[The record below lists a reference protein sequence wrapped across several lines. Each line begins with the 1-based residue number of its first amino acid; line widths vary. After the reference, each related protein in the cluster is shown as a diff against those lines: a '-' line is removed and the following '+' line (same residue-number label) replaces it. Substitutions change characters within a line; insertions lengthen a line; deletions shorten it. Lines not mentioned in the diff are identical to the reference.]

1 MGLTPDLIFSSL
13 ANQKAELKKKKK
25 KRKLHFFAKSKIK
38 VTKKT
43 FVTGYL

>member
-25 KRKLHFFAKSKIK
+25 E
-38 VTKKT
+38 KKT
-43 FVTGYL
+43 AFLCQK